1 VSTNRDVRQLT
12 PAETRRGYDAW
23 AASYDE
29 AANPMIAASEWLLD
43 RAPLACAGADV
54 LEIGCGT
61 GRNVARVLAA
71 GARSYTGVEPSPG
84 MLERAR
90 ARCADP
96 RVRFLEG
103 DAAAPPVAPA
113 SCDVALVVLVLEHLP
128 DLAAPLAAIARALR
142 PGGRLRLIEI
152 HPSLV
157 AAGTVAH
164 FADGD
169 VEIRF
174 ASTAHPIP
182 ALRAALAAA
191 GLTVAALAEHAAAG
205 ELLAAVPRLGKHAGA
220 PVVVDVTA
228 RR

>member
-1 VSTNRDVRQLT
+1 
-12 PAETRRGYDAW
+12 
-23 AASYDE
+23 
-29 AANPMIAASEWLLD
+29 M
-43 RAPLACAGADV
+43 LA
-54 LEIGCGT
+54 
-61 GRNVARVLAA
+61 
-71 GARSYTGVEPSPG
+71 
-84 MLERAR
+84 RAR
-90 ARCADP
+90 ARVEDE
-96 RVRFLEG
+96 RVRFVEG

-113 SCDVALVVLVLEHLP
+113 SFDLVLVVLVLEHLP
-128 DLAAPLAAIARALR
+128 ELAAIAGALR

-174 ASTAHPIP
+174 ASTAHPIA
-182 ALRAALAAA
+182 ALRGGLAGA
-191 GLTVAALAEHAAAG
+191 GLEVASLTEHAAAG

-228 RR
+228 VRQQPSKT